1 MKSQLGGLRRKF
13 LGNHLNGD
21 SNDPYYVYFNYPIV
35 EKTRESQN
43 SYIIKAV
50 GFPTIAWND
59 TSSTMCQLYND
70 TDEIVEIESK
80 ELTFT
85 SKNKPNA

>member
-13 LGNHLNGD
+13 LGNHLITTEQSK
-21 SNDPYYVYFNYPIV
+21 SNISQ
-35 EKTRESQN
+35 EKENNEIEWITLFRRN
-43 SYIIKAV
+43 WHIYADMVLGIKLRP
-50 GFPTIAWND
+50 F
-59 TSSTMCQLYND
+59 QLYND

-85 SKNKPNA
+85 SQNKPNA